1 MDVMGVWPE
10 GEESV
15 LAHLFESA
23 MAKSAPAVASID
35 PLQRLLD
42 PSFTNVL
49 WEYEYSRTE
58 PEIPGSLHAKQS
70 EVLESDARHRWLFWG
85 NQVGKTTI
93 GAVDVV
99 LLALGRH
106 PHQKWKPPVTQ
117 WASALTWELW
127 EKILLPELLTW
138 IPKDRLIKS
147 PEPHVHSMNR
157 DILLRADNGKISR
170 ITGKAAQQGAAM
182 YQSARVHQVWL
193 DEEHPEAVWNEMQPR
208 LLRHGGRTISTMTPL
223 KGFTW
228 VYHRV
233 YEPWKKGSEDER
245 VFCSHAGLVDNPAI
259 GSEEIKALDEALKH
273 APAQLAARKYGH
285 FVKPEGL
292 ALNFDPDKHNT
303 GMDDDEVMQLAG
315 MGQVFAGIDFGSW
328 RFAFNLFAVD
338 RDGVVTRIGEIY
350 DQRQS
355 GDVEGSLISPL
366 ERRAKAV
373 IEMAGE
379 HGLETLRIWGDAANP
394 TDMSELNSYFV
405 KLKSKL
411 RVVPVAME
419 NKIRTA
425 SVDRINDLLGRG
437 ALRFRKGV
445 MNNQVWMMGYNTAS
459 SGTPVEGSRLMWEM
473 QNWAYPKPAD
483 GKAQKQ
489 DPDDNTA
496 DGADAI
502 ASMRYAIMSWW
513 KAAKQPSDDPQTMQ
527 EARERLKEQQKKDG
541 KGDDVLERAGKAGER
556 RDRRLEKLMRK
567 MRQS

>member
-1 MDVMGVWPE
+1 VVNLNPDHAR
-10 GEESV
+10 
-15 LAHLFESA
+15 LLLR
-23 MAKSAPAVASID
+23 AKQMEAAVD

-42 PSFTNVL
+42 PAFDQVL

-58 PEIPGSLHAKQS
+58 PEIPGSLHVKQRA
-70 EVLESDARHRWLFWG
+70 VLESDARHRWLFWG

-106 PHQKWKPPVTQ
+106 PHQKWQPPVMQ

-138 IPKDRLIKS
+138 IPKDRLIKA
-147 PEPHVHSMNR
+147 PEPHVHSTNR

-233 YEPWKKGSEDER
+233 YEPWKKGSLDER

-259 GSEEIKALDEALKH
+259 GAEEIAALDEALKH
-273 APAQLAARKYGH
+273 APAQLAARKFGL

-292 ALNFDPDKHNT
+292 AINFDPDKHNESLT
-303 GMDDDEVMQLAG
+303 DEEARSICA
-315 MGQVFAGIDFGSW
+315 MGQVFGGLDFGAW
-328 RFAFNLFAVD
+328 RFAFTLWAVD
-338 RDGVVTRIGEIY
+338 RDGRVHRVDEY
-350 DQRQS
+350 FDQRKPENS
-355 GDVEGSLISPL
+355 EESPL
-366 ERRAKAV
+366 ERRAKAILAMADDYG
-373 IEMAGE
+373 IE
-379 HGLETLRIWGDAANP
+379 GLTVWGDAANP
-394 TDMSELNSYFV
+394 TDIMEINSHF
-405 KLKSKL
+405 KKL
-411 RVVPVAME
+411 RKADPHLPAITVVAVAME

-437 ALRFRKGV
+437 ALKFRRGV
-445 MNNQVWMMGYNTAS
+445 NDGGVWLLGYNAAS
-459 SGTPVEGSRLMWEM
+459 SGTPIEGSRLMWEI

-496 DGADAI
+496 DGADAV

-513 KAAKQPSDDPQTMQ
+513 RAAKQPSDEPKTMQ
-527 EARERLKEQQKKDG
+527 EARARSREQQKTDKR
-541 KGDDVLERAGKAGER
+541 GDEVLDRAVKTHEKR
-556 RDRRLEKLMRK
+556 QRQLEKLVRK
-567 MRQS
+567 MRKAG